1 MKIPVLRQ
9 LYLSK
14 ITYRALQRY
23 YNKHGSNVEHLNSLL
38 YEVKARVDKY
48 ESELKEAISN
58 QTYATSA
65 IRNKPDPRVL
75 LNAINGKISEIARA
89 KAYVARQAEWE
100 SGAEERQKADKL
112 DRERLYKDKSNYT
125 RLYDDGETD
134 SSPFEHDTFMEML
147 EGITKPKQG
156 SVYEISGRRFLCISP
171 YASYGGGSLSLW
183 AIEGDSAQLTLN
195 HSGQSGF
202 FAYHGS
208 GYIVGKCIKVS
219 KKPLGIIFQ
228 PQSAHKGWPDIV
240 SRDDPKKIEA
250 RLIKFKNIG
259 RYDRNFDWTWPH
271 FHSNCD

>member
-1 MKIPVLRQ
+1 M
-9 LYLSK
+9 
-14 ITYRALQRY
+14 
-23 YNKHGSNVEHLNSLL
+23 
-38 YEVKARVDKY
+38 YEVRARVDKY

-89 KAYVARQAEWE
+89 NAYVARQIEWE
-100 SGAEERQKADKL
+100 SGAEERQKADEL
-112 DRERLYKDKSNYT
+112 DRERLYNDKSNYT

-183 AIEGDSAQLTLN
+183 AIEGDQ
-195 HSGQSGF
+195 
-202 FAYHGS
+202 
-208 GYIVGKCIKVS
+208 
-219 KKPLGIIFQ
+219 
-228 PQSAHKGWPDIV
+228 
-240 SRDDPKKIEA
+240 
-250 RLIKFKNIG
+250 
-259 RYDRNFDWTWPH
+259 RNSH
-271 FHSNCD
+271 